1 MTAEDIL
8 RVENLYKL
16 FIPLESFKKEDEAM
30 QMLKSGHTRSEVLQ
44 ATGITAG
51 LTDINFNVKKGEIF
65 VLIGLSGSGKSTL
78 IRCLNMLH
86 KPSYGSI
93 YFEDRDITKFSP
105 GELQEFRRTKIS
117 MVFQSFGLMDNR
129 NVLENTYYG
138 LEIRGV
144 PKKERE
150 NKALEMLAMVGLEGW
165 EHKKISDLS
174 GGMKQ
179 RVGIAR
185 ALTNDPDILLMDEA
199 FSALDPLV
207 KNDLQFELLRIQEK
221 MGKTIVFI
229 THDINEA
236 FRLGNRVGILRDGR
250 MVQIASPEEMI
261 TRPADQYVRNFINNV
276 NSSKVF
282 TVHNIMT
289 TPTCMV
295 RISDGAG
302 MALKSMQSSG
312 VSSAYVI
319 GEHLEFIGLITIDSA
334 LKVLAGYSTFND
346 AIFRDIPVIDNLDAP
361 VADIMPVA
369 ANTPYPLAVVDKEQ
383 HFRGIVTKASVLS
396 SFVLDNPK
404 VTL

>member
-1 MTAEDIL
+1 METKDIL

-16 FIPLESFKKEDEAM
+16 FIPLESFKNEETAM
-30 QMLKSGHTRSEVLQ
+30 TMLRAGHSRTEVLE

-51 LTDINFNVKKGEIF
+51 LTDINFNVQKGEIF

-86 KPSYGSI
+86 QPTCGSI
-93 YFEDRDITKFSP
+93 YFEDQDITKFSP
-105 GELQEFRRTKIS
+105 SQLQDFRRTKIS
-117 MVFQSFGLMDNR
+117 MVFQNFGLMSNR

-144 PKKERE
+144 PKKQRE
-150 NKALEMLAMVGLEGW
+150 EKALEMLAMVGLKGW
-165 EHKKISDLS
+165 EHKQISDLS

-185 ALTNDPDILLMDEA
+185 ALANDPDILLMDEA

-207 KNDLQFELLRIQEK
+207 KNDLQFELLQIQEK
-221 MGKTIVFI
+221 MGKTIIFI

-236 FRLGNRVGILRDGR
+236 FRLGNRVGILKDGH
-250 MVQIASPEEMI
+250 MVQIATPEEMI
-261 TRPADQYVRNFINNV
+261 TNPADQYVRNFINNV

-282 TVHNIMT
+282 SVRNIMT

-302 MALKSMQSSG
+302 MALKSMQSGG

-319 GEHLEFIGLITIDSA
+319 GDHLEFIGLITLDSA
-334 LKVLAGYSTFND
+334 LKVLAGYTTFND
-346 AIFRDIPVIDNLDAP
+346 AVIRNIPVIDNMDAA
-361 VADIMPVA
+361 VADIMPIA
-369 ANTPYPLAVVDKEQ
+369 ANTPFPLAVVDKDK

-404 VTL
+404 ITL

>member
-1 MTAEDIL
+1 METKDIL

-16 FIPLESFKKEDEAM
+16 FIPLEAFKNEETAM
-30 QMLKSGHTRSEVLQ
+30 NMLKAGHNRTEVLQ

-51 LTDINFNVKKGEIF
+51 LTDISFNVKKGEIF

-86 KPSYGSI
+86 KPTCGSI
-93 YFEDRDITKFSP
+93 YFEDQDITRFSP
-105 GELQEFRRTKIS
+105 TELQNFRRTKIS
-117 MVFQSFGLMDNR
+117 MVFQSFGLMSNR

-138 LEIRGV
+138 LEIRGI
-144 PKKERE
+144 PKKQRE
-150 NKALEMLAMVGLEGW
+150 EKAMEMLEMVGLKGW
-165 EHKKISDLS
+165 EYKQISDLS

-185 ALTNDPDILLMDEA
+185 ALANDPDILLMDEA

-236 FRLGNRVGILRDGR
+236 FRLGNRVGILRDGC
-250 MVQIASPEEMI
+250 MVQIATPEEMI
-261 TRPADQYVRNFINNV
+261 TNPADQYVRNFINNV

-282 TVHNIMT
+282 SVRNIMT

-302 MALKSMQSSG
+302 MALKSMQSGG

-319 GEHLEFIGLITIDSA
+319 GDHLEFIGLITLDNA

-346 AIFRDIPVIDNLDAP
+346 AIIRNIPIIDNLDAP
-361 VADIMPVA
+361 VADIMPIA
-369 ANTPYPLAVVDKEQ
+369 ANTPFPLAVVDKEQ
-383 HFRGIVTKASVLS
+383 QFRGIVTKASVLS